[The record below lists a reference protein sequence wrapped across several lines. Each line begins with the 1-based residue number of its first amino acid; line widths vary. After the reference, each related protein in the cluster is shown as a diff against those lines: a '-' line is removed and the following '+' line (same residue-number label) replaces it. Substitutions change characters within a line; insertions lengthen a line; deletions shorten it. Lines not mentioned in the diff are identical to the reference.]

1 MPASI
6 GPGPRHRVRDLCRCA
21 KPGRPGEHREQRE
34 HHSFSQSESS
44 SIVPRVYQ
52 PPRVHHARIVLGMVS
67 EWTLRSGEADRAT
80 KQATEADGGPAIADA
95 GQFGVNEVAIGGRA
109 VRPVSVQEGPYLQAG
124 PHPSGIGRPDPRIFG
139 GETVCEIGADIE
151 RVRLRG

>member
-1 MPASI
+1 
-6 GPGPRHRVRDLCRCA
+6 
-21 KPGRPGEHREQRE
+21 
-34 HHSFSQSESS
+34 
-44 SIVPRVYQ
+44 
-52 PPRVHHARIVLGMVS
+52 MVS